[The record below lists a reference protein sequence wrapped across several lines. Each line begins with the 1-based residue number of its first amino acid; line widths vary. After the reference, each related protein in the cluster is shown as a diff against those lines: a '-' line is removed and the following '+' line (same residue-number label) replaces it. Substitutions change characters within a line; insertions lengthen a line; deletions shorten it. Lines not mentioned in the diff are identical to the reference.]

1 MQLARPRWIAENDVE
16 AKQWFSDISAAIDS
30 AAGSRAPSHSV
41 SVLESLPTR
50 SDAER
55 LAAVANGSILM
66 KYNQRDGSHAL
77 RYVCVRTAAGPGEER
92 MSLAPGLPMKLC
104 WGEVKKD
111 FSAGA
116 LRSEMKLEDA
126 LALLHGAK
134 SATFYKKARG
144 VKREQDWLCFSLV
157 FKERTLDFA
166 ATNAQ
171 ALLDWYLG
179 LAQLIPHSTEP
190 LLDEPTLR
198 GRIGRML

>member
-1 MQLARPRWIAENDVE
+1 
-16 AKQWFSDISAAIDS
+16 
-30 AAGSRAPSHSV
+30 
-41 SVLESLPTR
+41 
-50 SDAER
+50 
-55 LAAVANGSILM
+55 
-66 KYNQRDGSHAL
+66 
-77 RYVCVRTAAGPGEER
+77 
-92 MSLAPGLPMKLC
+92 
-104 WGEVKKD
+104 
-111 FSAGA
+111 
-116 LRSEMKLEDA
+116 MKLEDA

-190 LLDEPTLR
+190 LLDETTLAANR
-198 GRIGRML
+198 SHAVAVYTVEIVHYIGPAGTKALRRAVPAFSCARNDCTSTASRKAQTGGDSASAGVPRSDLR

>member
-1 MQLARPRWIAENDVE
+1 
-16 AKQWFSDISAAIDS
+16 
-30 AAGSRAPSHSV
+30 
-41 SVLESLPTR
+41 
-50 SDAER
+50 
-55 LAAVANGSILM
+55 M

-77 RYVCVRTAAGPGEER
+77 RFVCVRTAAGPGER

-116 LRSEMKLEDA
+116 LRSEMKLEEA

>member
-1 MQLARPRWIAENDVE
+1 MTEQEAAAAAAAAKAKRTAREEANKAAPRRTATRLAV
-16 AKQWFSDISAAIDS
+16 SL
-30 AAGSRAPSHSV
+30 SRTA
-41 SVLESLPTR
+41 
-50 SDAER
+50 R
-55 LAAVANGSILM
+55 LAAVATGSILM

-198 GRIGRML
+198 SRIGRML

>member
-1 MQLARPRWIAENDVE
+1 MSVSMRAFQRCVGRLVGPRNCLDMGILGKFSSPPARP
-16 AKQWFSDISAAIDS
+16 
-30 AAGSRAPSHSV
+30 
-41 SVLESLPTR
+41 
-50 SDAER
+50 
-55 LAAVANGSILM
+55 
-66 KYNQRDGSHAL
+66 L
-77 RYVCVRTAAGPGEER
+77 RPRGLKA
-92 MSLAPGLPMKLC
+92 LAPGLPMKLC

-116 LRSEMKLEDA
+116 LRSEMKIEDA